1 MLRNLGHV
9 YAIENTYAKQSQH
22 QIKPLSDIQAMMEI
36 DTHAKDHNDGSINT
50 TAHQYHLSEVST
62 GGFYVVDSYGDERE
76 AGGIEE
82 DVDDRPQIIVHSTE
96 PESHLQHILYRQSY
110 QGSNNHPSR
119 TLIPLVLPSYMQMR
133 ECYDEGIDEHEY
145 KTCKLK

>member
-1 MLRNLGHV
+1 ML
-9 YAIENTYAKQSQH
+9 IC
-22 QIKPLSDIQAMMEI
+22 LSFPR
-36 DTHAKDHNDGSINT
+36 
-50 TAHQYHLSEVST
+50 HLSEVGT

-110 QGSNNHPSR
+110 QGSNDHPSR
-119 TLIPLVLPSYMQMR
+119 TLIPLVLPSYMQMG

-145 KTCKLK
+145 ETCKLK

>member
-1 MLRNLGHV
+1 MKMTQYNHFICHFYCHFSEFSHIL
-9 YAIENTYAKQSQH
+9 
-22 QIKPLSDIQAMMEI
+22 LSA
-36 DTHAKDHNDGSINT
+36 
-50 TAHQYHLSEVST
+50 
-62 GGFYVVDSYGDERE
+62 DSYGDKRE

-110 QGSNNHPSR
+110 QGSNDHPSR

>member
-1 MLRNLGHV
+1 MSPYNQGSIRHLFIVAYR
-9 YAIENTYAKQSQH
+9 
-22 QIKPLSDIQAMMEI
+22 PLSFPR
-36 DTHAKDHNDGSINT
+36 
-50 TAHQYHLSEVST
+50 HLSEVGT

-96 PESHLQHILYRQSY
+96 PESHLHHILYRQSY
-110 QGSNNHPSR
+110 QGSNDHPSR

-145 KTCKLK
+145 EA